1 MKFKVILLSLPAS
14 IILAVYMIRI
24 NLSFASDS
32 TEVMFFAQL
41 IGVFCFAVSCFIAN
55 IKAKEISDNAAIIFG
70 ILLMFLVVIIEMFA
84 FSIFMYQFVMPE
96 IISLIITSF
105 ALIFCVSLLPKEMEI
120 REENPNKS

>member
-1 MKFKVILLSLPAS
+1 MKFKVILLSLPAA

-24 NLSFASDS
+24 NLSFSSDS
-32 TEVMFFAQL
+32 TEVIFFAQL

-105 ALIFCVSLLPKEMEI
+105 ALIFCVSLLPKEVEI